1 MNTLLG
7 YSYNN
12 GGELST
18 QLNPIPKDNPGLKKL
33 PQEVRNRMGYM
44 QEGGSV
50 SPALARLRRNIAR
63 YDAQQAYEEAM
74 RDEAS
79 KRKRSSLFGGVGSL
93 LGSLL
98 LPAITGATAGLPL
111 ILASAVGAAGG
122 KKIGASSGYQGR
134 LDLNPFDAADYTD
147 YSSVMDDKDL
157 IYGSDA
163 FRGLESSARDYTR
176 SGMEQ
181 DAIVSGL
188 KAGLMAGFG
197 GDDSIY
203 AKAGKRT
210 LFSPSEKLPELLKV
224 NDPATTDFILNA
236 EQGMYGELAP
246 FKTSFGLNQQSIN
259 PMASGMSRVTPSMVS
274 FNPVSNQSYN
284 LLDFIN
290 S

>member
-7 YSYNN
+7 YSYNK
-12 GGELST
+12 GGEVSKKLK
-18 QLNPIPKDNPGLKKL
+18 PIPKDNPGLKKL

-50 SPALARLRRNIAR
+50 TSALARLRRNIAR

-79 KRKRSSLFGGVGSL
+79 KRKRSSIFGGVGSL

-98 LPAITGATAGLPL
+98 LPAITGATGGLGLALTAGLGSYL
-111 ILASAVGAAGG
+111 GKKTGAASGYEGKLAS
-122 KKIGASSGYQGR
+122 
-134 LDLNPFDAADYTD
+134 PFTGADYTD
-147 YSSVMDDKDL
+147 YSDVMDEKDL

-163 FRGLESSARDYTR
+163 FRLLEGSARDYAR
-176 SGMEQ
+176 GGIDQ

-188 KAGLMAGFG
+188 KSSLMAGFG
-197 GDDSIY
+197 GDDSMY
-203 AKAGKRT
+203 ARAGKRT

-246 FKTSFGLNQQSIN
+246 FKTSFGLNQQPIN